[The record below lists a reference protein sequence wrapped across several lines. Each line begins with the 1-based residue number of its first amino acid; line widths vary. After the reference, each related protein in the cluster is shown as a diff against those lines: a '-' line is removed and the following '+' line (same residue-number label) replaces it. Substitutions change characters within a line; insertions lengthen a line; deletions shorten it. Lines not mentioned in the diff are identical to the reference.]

1 MSSPTPKT
9 PTQLAEIKSLSARLS
24 TAKSNRSS
32 QIGVINQLKMQSV
45 NEYSILLRCR
55 RELYRK
61 DRKALSADSINFLS
75 DLGFEPEEMDD
86 IELQRTSAGLEW
98 AELGSQLERAFE
110 ELWVLDQEISEL
122 ERILD
127 ARKALQEGESFDS

>member
-1 MSSPTPKT
+1 MSSPTTKT
-9 PTQLAEIKSLSARLS
+9 PTQLAEINSLSARLS

-75 DLGFEPEEMDD
+75 DLGFELEEMDD

-98 AELGSQLERAFE
+98 TELGSQLERAFE
-110 ELWVLDQEISEL
+110 ELRVLDQEISEL

-127 ARKALQEGESFDS
+127 AREALQEGESFDS

>member
-1 MSSPTPKT
+1 
-9 PTQLAEIKSLSARLS
+9 
-24 TAKSNRSS
+24 
-32 QIGVINQLKMQSV
+32 
-45 NEYSILLRCR
+45 
-55 RELYRK
+55 
-61 DRKALSADSINFLS
+61 
-75 DLGFEPEEMDD
+75 MDD

-98 AELGSQLERAFE
+98 TELGSQLERAFE